1 MLMSI
6 LTQPPLCNREIWVEP
21 HFLQVNKV
29 SLETLTLATAQV
41 PFRR

>member
-6 LTQPPLCNREIWVEP
+6 LTQPPICNREIWGEP

-29 SLETLTLATAQV
+29 SLGTLTPAMAQAS
-41 PFRR
+41 FR